1 MANLQN
7 SLIGKTI
14 PFSAQRQVLVK
25 EELPRGATC
34 RCYVCEVKYVDE
46 TTETK
51 LIKEFAPKNF
61 DLFFSKDTFLRTIA
75 SRKEGFELA
84 FKKYFNKISEVRSI
98 LLNIAKEDNSLKR
111 YFVLPPAVQFQ
122 KDDSNPNNS
131 GDSIVVF
138 NSEQSEYCGL
148 MLFDFDSTS
157 MSCRIGEL
165 SIDERIEA
173 LIKLSKVI
181 NKFHERNLIIADI
194 KPENFIYDVDEVGFC
209 IKLFDFDSV
218 IDLNEKITKV
228 SCTPIWAPYELSQQL
243 LNAIGLSSD
252 LYSLGAMLLYFIMFD
267 LFQNHTENKLVTF
280 LHKQNKQEVLTKD
293 VFLQLCDIDNN
304 VTIGF
309 WNKFVGIVNTT
320 MNLQSPERRCPKE
333 YTLPLDYFIEQLVI
347 LKEIY
352 KNKGV
357 HPEVMLNNAIKDIN
371 NKDKFS
377 VDQFDPNLFTEIE
390 VIE

>member
-1 MANLQN
+1 MTNLQN

-14 PFSAQRQVLVK
+14 TFSAQRQVLVK

-34 RCYVCEVKYVDE
+34 RCYVCEVKYVDG

-51 LIKEFAPKNF
+51 LLKEFAPKKF

-75 SRKEGFELA
+75 SRKEGFERA
-84 FKKYFNKISEVRSI
+84 FKEYFNKISGVRSI

-122 KDDSNPNNS
+122 KDNSNPNNS

-267 LFQNHTENKLVTF
+267 LFQNYPKYKLVTI
-280 LHKQNKQEVLTKD
+280 LHEQNKQEVLTKD
-293 VFLQLCDIDNN
+293 VFLQLCDIDDN

-309 WNKFVGIVNTT
+309 WNKFVEIVNTT
-320 MNLQSPERRCPKE
+320 TTLQSPERRCPKE

-352 KNKGV
+352 ENKGI
-357 HPEVMLNNAIKDIN
+357 HPEVMLNNAINDVLD
-371 NKDKFS
+371 KDKFS
-377 VDQFDPNLFTEIE
+377 ADNFDLDLFTEIE